1 MSKSRGRKLAEWMRN
16 LNANQKADTDG
27 IADLAVTFDKLHTAL
42 VVTESDAI
50 GSNDNDTTIAT
61 SAAIVDYV
69 ANNTPAT
76 YGDSNVDTHLNI
88 STAANGEFLSWNGSD
103 YDWASVPAGYAD
115 SDVATYISGNRTY
128 GNITTTG
135 YIAGPS
141 TFTIDPAAVGDNTG
155 TLVVAGNLQVDGTTT
170 TINST
175 TMTVDDLKITLAS
188 GAANAAA
195 ANGAG
200 IEVDITGSTNPSF
213 TYNGTNDTWD
223 FNKTPVIDDL
233 QTLLRKYAST
243 WSNAQYHDV
252 IYNGWNSSTGD
263 YVYLKAPGNSVNT
276 YGTAFVGD
284 NVFAIGT
291 HNSSTG
297 AMNSSAT
304 APIDTT
310 WLYVNSS
317 GMVING
323 NILPGTNATRDLGSS
338 SLRWSTIYTS
348 DLSLKNEN
356 GDWTIVEGEDD
367 LFLYNNKKGK
377 VYKFALTEV
386 DPATAPAKKV

>member
-1 MSKSRGRKLAEWMRN
+1 MSKSRGRKLAEWMRT
-16 LNANQKADTDG
+16 LNANQRTDTDG
-27 IADLAVTFDKLHTAL
+27 IADLAVTFDKLDTAL

-69 ANNTPAT
+69 ATNTPAT
-76 YGDSNVDTHLNI
+76 YG
-88 STAANGEFLSWNGSD
+88 
-103 YDWASVPAGYAD
+103 D

-223 FNKTPVIDDL
+223 FNKTPVIDNL

-243 WSNAQYHDV
+243 WSSNAQYHDV

-263 YVYLKAPGNSVNT
+263 YVYLKAPGNSANT

-348 DLSLKNEN
+348 DLSLKNEK

-367 LFLYNNKKGK
+367 LFLYNNKKNK